1 MATPSPNP
9 PGDERAVTALVRER
23 LRDFDVTDVRVLEAA
38 PSRPNLLVRIPGD
51 GPGPTLILSGHT
63 DTKPAGD
70 MARWETDPWD
80 PVISG
85 DELHGLGSGDMK
97 GAVAAMVYSAIAL
110 ARSGGWPGE
119 LQLVLTADEEAG
131 SSLGSRWLAQEGHL
145 VGDAAIIGEPCG
157 VVKEWES
164 IGVVSRGSALVDID
178 VVGTQMHSSV
188 SDRFDPVNAT
198 VEMAW
203 LITRMADEFYNDLT
217 YTPYHLDGSGP
228 TVNVGVM
235 ADAGVFYGVYP
246 GNATFSSD
254 IRLVPGMTESSVT
267 SDLRRFLDRA
277 MAANPKLS
285 AEVRMVGFSEATE
298 IAVDHP
304 VVLALQRAS
313 RQVLGRTVDPA
324 MFPGATDA
332 LSFQGKAGIPTV
344 AAFGPGLVP
353 RAHAP
358 NERMAA
364 GGVNQAA
371 KIYALAALDYLACD
385 RRV

>member
-1 MATPSPNP
+1 MLSFLERTASDQLAFARQLVATPSPNP
-9 PGDERAVTALVRER
+9 PGDERAVAALVGER
-23 LRDFDVTDVRVLEAA
+23 LREFGVTDVRVLEAA
-38 PSRPNLLVRIPGD
+38 PSRPNLVVRIPGD

-70 MARWETDPWD
+70 MARWGTDPWD

-85 DELHGLGSGDMK
+85 GELHGLGSGDMK

-110 ARSGGWPGE
+110 ARSGGWLGE

-145 VGDAAIIGEPCG
+145 VGDAAISGEPCG
-157 VVKEWES
+157 IVKEWES

-203 LITRMADEFYNDLT
+203 LITRMADEFHNDLT
-217 YTPYHLDGSGP
+217 YTPYHQDGSGP
-228 TVNVGVM
+228 TLNVGVM

-304 VVLALQRAS
+304 GARA
-313 RQVLGRTVDPA
+313 PA
-324 MFPGATDA
+324 GFA
-332 LSFQGKAGIPTV
+332 
-344 AAFGPGLVP
+344 P
-353 RAHAP
+353 RAW
-358 NERMAA
+358 
-364 GGVNQAA
+364 
-371 KIYALAALDYLACD
+371 
-385 RRV
+385 